1 MLNSDNSEINLDT
14 RGTDKRTY
22 KKKSIE
28 KFKTQRKSLETEG
41 SESQIN
47 RKHLSA
53 SNKNPSPYNQKKI
66 IKEKSKFQV
75 NENRKTPGFYSRRDS
90 SDQGPSFFFQPKVD
104 SSSKCI
110 LRTERIDTTLYKDP
124 IKRSKVN
131 NTPPTYDTK
140 RCPSPKSEQVLIKK
154 FESEFNRIS
163 KDLDFDSSGMLNYSK
178 FCQILGKMNFIHQN
192 MIKPNNERE
201 LVLKAWK
208 FLGGNDSNKVHK
220 RNLNVFLL
228 AVLNLVKKI
237 RASSNDAILPGTKK
251 NLMLLSAE
259 SVKKIH
265 KDFYDLFQNRRN
277 LAKTTPIR
285 EKSSGSSKFI
295 TRRASENIC
304 ENFVS
309 ENYRK
314 NYAVKVSMPDAAEVI
329 VDSTEEKRSEPRDLT
344 EGVTEVF
351 RTMPSTHLLDTEIDE
366 LAVNRSLYSFSR
378 PKLSIPKIA
387 KHKSISLRSNSCSSE
402 TTLLKIQFTYH
413 SCSPIPI
420 TKKSKSS
427 SVITS
432 ESEGVDLSLIN
443 PLVTPPSQLYKDT
456 QVMNFVNSS
465 MPSPGKLRKKSSLN
479 EKNSSV
485 NEFVIKNSCKSS
497 KRYKCQSPE
506 SCEETDESL
515 LITVVLPDST
525 EQYLRLHKNDDINIV
540 LKSFGSKYNLKAEQL
555 TKLKTEI
562 LSKLKTSII

>member
-1 MLNSDNSEINLDT
+1 MLNSDNSEFNFDT
-14 RGTDKRTY
+14 RGTEKKTH

-28 KFKTQRKSLETEG
+28 KLKTQRKSLETEG
-41 SESQIN
+41 SESRIN
-47 RKHLSA
+47 RKHILA
-53 SNKNPSPYNQKKI
+53 NNKNPSPCNQKKS

-75 NENRKTPGFYSRRDS
+75 CENRKTPGFYSRRDS
-90 SDQGPSFFFQPKVD
+90 SDQGPSFFFQPKVN

-131 NTPPTYDTK
+131 NTPSTYDTK

-201 LVLKAWK
+201 LVLKAWE
-208 FLGGNDSNKVHK
+208 FLGGKDLNKVHK
-220 RNLNVFLL
+220 KNLNVFLL
-228 AVLNLVKKI
+228 AVMNLVKKI
-237 RASSNDAILPGTKK
+237 RASSNDAILAGTKK
-251 NLMLLSAE
+251 NLMLISAE

-277 LAKTTPIR
+277 LMKITPIR

-304 ENFVS
+304 EDFVS

-314 NYAVKVSMPDAAEVI
+314 NYAVKVSMPDTAEVI
-329 VDSTEEKRSEPRDLT
+329 VGNEEKRQEPKDLT
-344 EGVTEVF
+344 EGITEVF
-351 RTMPSTHLLDTEIDE
+351 RTMPSTNLLDTEIDE

-402 TTLLKIQFTYH
+402 TTLLKVQFTYH
-413 SCSPIPI
+413 SCSPIPV

-427 SVITS
+427 S

-465 MPSPGKLRKKSSLN
+465 VSSPSKLRKKSYLN
-479 EKNSSV
+479 EKNPSV
-485 NEFVIKNSCKSS
+485 NEFTIKNTCKTS

-506 SCEETDESL
+506 SYEDTDKSL
-515 LITVVLPDST
+515 LITIVLPDNT
-525 EQYLRLHKNDDINIV
+525 EQYLRLHKNDDLNTV
-540 LKSFGSKYNLKAEQL
+540 LKSFGNKYNLKAEQL

-562 LSKLKTSII
+562 LGKIKTSNI

>member
-1 MLNSDNSEINLDT
+1 MLNSDNSEFNLDT
-14 RGTDKRTY
+14 KGTEKRTY

-28 KFKTQRKSLETEG
+28 KFKSQRKSLETEG
-41 SESQIN
+41 SESRIN

-53 SNKNPSPYNQKKI
+53 SNKNPSPRNQKKN
-66 IKEKSKFQV
+66 IKEKSKIQV
-75 NENRKTPGFYSRRDS
+75 YENRKTPGFYSRRDS
-90 SDQGPSFFFQPKVD
+90 SDQGPSFFFQPKVN
-104 SSSKCI
+104 SSFLS
-110 LRTERIDTTLYKDP
+110 KDP
-124 IKRSKVN
+124 IKRFKVN
-131 NTPPTYDTK
+131 NTTPTYDTK
-140 RCPSPKSEQVLIKK
+140 RCLSPKSEQVLIKK

-192 MIKPNNERE
+192 MIKPNERE
-201 LVLKAWK
+201 LILKAWK
-208 FLGGNDSNKVHK
+208 ILGGNDSNKVHK
-220 RNLNVFLL
+220 KNLSMFLL
-228 AVLNLVKKI
+228 AVMNLVKKT
-237 RASSNDAILPGTKK
+237 RASSNDAIFAGTKK
-251 NLMLLSAE
+251 NQILLSAE

-277 LAKTTPIR
+277 LSKITLVR
-285 EKSSGSSKFI
+285 EKSSGSSKFV
-295 TRRASENIC
+295 TRRASENTC
-304 ENFVS
+304 EDFVS

-314 NYAVKVSMPDAAEVI
+314 NYAVKVSMPDTAEVI
-329 VDSTEEKRSEPRDLT
+329 VDGTEEKIPEPRDT
-344 EGVTEVF
+344 IEGTTEVF

-413 SCSPIPI
+413 SCSPVPI

-432 ESEGVDLSLIN
+432 ESEGDDLSLIN

-465 MPSPGKLRKKSSLN
+465 ISSPSKLRKKSSLN
-479 EKNSSV
+479 EKNPSV
-485 NEFVIKNSCKSS
+485 NEFIVKNSCKTS

-506 SCEETDESL
+506 SCEDMDESF

-525 EQYLRLHKNDDINIV
+525 EQYLRLHKNHDINTV
-540 LKSFGSKYNLKAEQL
+540 LKSFGNKYNLKEEQL

-562 LSKLKTSII
+562 LVKLKISNI